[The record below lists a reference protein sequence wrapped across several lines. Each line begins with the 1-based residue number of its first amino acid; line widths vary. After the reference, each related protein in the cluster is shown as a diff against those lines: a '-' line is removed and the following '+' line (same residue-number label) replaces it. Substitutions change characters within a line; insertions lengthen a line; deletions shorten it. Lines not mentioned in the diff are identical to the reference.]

1 MDPFIK
7 DINKICEKCYSTCSA
22 ILFQQNFEYWTSGN
36 DDIDKFIQNTQLS
49 THEKYKVFEN
59 ALEWIPYDRFY
70 DIKYIAEKKVYR
82 TNWIDGSISHWDD
95 KNQNW
100 MRENQNMIITLKSFD
115 NPKNIALE
123 SMNEV

>member
-1 MDPFIK
+1 MYNYMMVLYDECKECNCACNTIR
-7 DINKICEKCYSTCSA
+7 
-22 ILFQQNFEYWTSGN
+22 FQQNFENWTSGDN
-36 DDIDKFIQNTQLS
+36 DIDKFIHDSQLS
-49 THEKYKVFEN
+49 AHHNTKE